1 MTGKTREA
9 ASSPSRTAGAGR
21 LEGKIVLITG
31 AAGNLGSEMARRFA
45 HEGATL
51 ILTGRTR
58 DRIEAACADVVA
70 QTGVAAERVAP
81 LVLDGGDPAS
91 VRAAMDEVKA
101 KFGRIDVLVNNAGS
115 PGPKQPLDNVPL
127 SKAEMEANGD
137 AETVGDAM
145 RNILA
150 VTWNLARAAADLMQ
164 PGAAIINIST
174 IFSHTRY
181 YGRIAYV
188 VPKAALNALS
198 RQLAS
203 EFGARGVRVNTVFPG
218 PIESERIRTVFAA
231 MDKVQGNKDGETA
244 EYFMGRMSL
253 RRSVDGAPPARTLP
267 TPADIAQTCLF
278 LASEESAAL
287 NGAEIDVAHGMSV
300 RKESRS
306 TYKTRPSLRALD
318 GAGLTVLIVA
328 GESWDD
334 ALETARI
341 QIGCGARVLLGM
353 AREADVAQARARTQA
368 QGLVEGLTIVRFNR
382 TEPDKMAETLEA
394 YSAEHGPVTSAIVL
408 PVKPAQYFAGA
419 LLDAEDAIVDEFMDV
434 ELVGGIAIARTLS
447 RYWKTRDDLQQAPRY
462 VFMTNAS
469 DGAGDVYSQVL
480 AAAMTQLVRI
490 WRDEARVDVEAGR
503 FAHVVWGNQI
513 VRFSNRE
520 RENIRFAAGHAT
532 RIVFKEQRIANI
544 DLHVPE
550 KIGEE
555 TGATSAMVG
564 FAENI
569 TGLHLGK
576 VALITGGSAGIGGQV
591 ARLLALAGAKVMM
604 VARRGSELEAARD
617 RIIGELQDIGFSG
630 VERRVRIMADVD
642 VSNFASLK
650 TALDATIEAWGRV
663 DYLINNAGV
672 AGAEDMVVDMDLD
685 AWRFTLDANLIS
697 NYYLTHHAAPLMKKQ
712 GSGYVLNVSSYF
724 GGEKLRAVAYPNR
737 ADYAVSKAGQRAMVE
752 SFSQFLGPIIQ
763 LNAIAPGPVDGDR
776 LSGVGGK
783 PGLFQRRARL
793 ILENKRLN
801 SVYAEVIKS
810 VREGASVATV
820 LNRLSHNT
828 AGVLSHD
835 MLAPA
840 GLRKLALKIA
850 REGDGVCT
858 WDQYILTPALAARLL
873 SRLRLG
879 GYLLD
884 EPAWRDLPEDKAKG
898 GWLRITPPD
907 DAPFLPQGLI
917 NKNAEQIGEGV
928 LSQLHLGKMP
938 TEADVAQA
946 TVFYLADRA
955 VSGETFMPS
964 GGLNVER
971 STVER
976 DMFGGPR
983 PERVEKLRGKT
994 VWFVGDHLADYI
1006 AAASQRLI
1014 DECGVAGVVV
1024 LARTKAGGK
1033 AVTDMMQGDAAASVH
1048 VVVSGDD
1055 IEGAMDKALAKWGR
1069 PATVVS
1075 LPGDALPDR
1084 LFEDDAPLTP
1094 EAFSEVVED
1103 NLTRHFRVSRK
1114 ASLYDG
1120 CQLILVSPDVA
1131 VGANAPAHAIANFIK
1146 TTLHAFTAT
1155 LAVENE
1161 RLVHNVPT
1169 NQINLTRRVRSE
1181 EPRNE
1186 EEHQEELRR
1195 FATAILLVGAPLPDS
1210 QDSRYRSRIYRG
1222 TSMTV

>member
-1 MTGKTREA
+1 MDDK
-9 ASSPSRTAGAGR
+9 ASAPKADPHAAGR
-21 LEGKIVLITG
+21 LSGKIVLITG

-45 HEGATL
+45 MEGATL
-51 ILTGRTR
+51 IMTGRTPERIDAARDAVVKATGAPR
-58 DRIEAACADVVA
+58 DRMLTA
-70 QTGVAAERVAP
+70 
-81 LVLDGGDPAS
+81 VLDGGDPAS
-91 VRAAMDEVKA
+91 VRAAMEEIRA
-101 KFGRIDVLVNNAGS
+101 EHGRIDVLVNNAGS

-127 SKAEMEANGD
+127 TRAEMEANGD

-150 VTWNLARAAADLMQ
+150 VTWNLARAAADLMA
-164 PGAAIINIST
+164 PGGSMINIST

-181 YGRIAYV
+181 YGRTAYV

-198 RQLAS
+198 AQLAH
-203 EFGARGVRVNTVFPG
+203 EFGGRGVRVNTVFPG

-231 MDKVQGNKDGETA
+231 MDQIQGLKENTTA

-253 RRSVDGAPPARTLP
+253 NRSRDGGKPEKDLP

-278 LASEESAAL
+278 LASDDSGAL

-306 TYKTRPSLRALD
+306 TYKARPSMRALD
-318 GAGLTVLIVA
+318 GAGLSVLIVA
-328 GESWDD
+328 GEHWED

-341 QIGCGARVLLGM
+341 QIECGAKVLLGM
-353 AREADVAQARARTQA
+353 AREADAAQAQARTRA
-368 QGLVEGLTIVRFNR
+368 QGLVDGLTIVRFNR
-382 TEPDKMAETLEA
+382 SEPEKMAKLLET
-394 YSAEHGPVTSAIVL
+394 YSAEHGPVTSAIIL
-408 PVKPAQYFAGA
+408 PLKPARHFAGA
-419 LLDAEDAIVDEFMDV
+419 LLDADDAAIEQFIDT
-434 ELVGGIAIARTLS
+434 ELTGAVALARTLS
-447 RYWKTRDDLQQAPRY
+447 RYWKTRTDLEQAPRC

-469 DGAGDVYSQVL
+469 DGTGDVFAKV
-480 AAAMTQLVRI
+480 AAAGITQLIRI
-490 WRDEARVDVEAGR
+490 WRDEARVDVAAGR
-503 FAHVVWGNQI
+503 AKHAVWGNQI
-513 VRFSNRE
+513 VRFNNRE
-520 RENIRFAAGHAT
+520 AENIRFSAGHAT
-532 RIVFKEQRIANI
+532 RIVFKEQKIAEI
-544 DLHVPE
+544 DLYVPE
-550 KIGEE
+550 NIGEE
-555 TGATSAMVG
+555 TGASAAMVG

-604 VARRGSELEAARD
+604 VARRRSELEAARE
-617 RIIGELQDIGFSG
+617 RIIGELQSIGFSG

-642 VSNFASLK
+642 VSDFKSLK
-650 TALDATIEAWGRV
+650 NALDETVKAWGRV

-697 NYYLTHHAAPLMKKQ
+697 NYFLTHHAAPLMKAQ
-712 GSGYVLNVSSYF
+712 GGGYVLNVSSYF

-737 ADYAVSKAGQRAMVE
+737 SDYAVSKAGQRAMVE
-752 SFSQFLGPIIQ
+752 SFAKFLGPHIQ
-763 LNAIAPGPVDGDR
+763 LNAIAPGPVAGER
-776 LSGVGGK
+776 LAGAGGR
-783 PGLFQRRARL
+783 PGLFKRRAKL

-801 SVYAEVIKS
+801 AVYAAVIEA
-810 VREGASVATV
+810 VRAGASLETV
-820 LNRLSHNT
+820 LARLAHNT

-835 MLAPA
+835 MQAPE
-840 GLRKLALKIA
+840 GLRKLALACA

-858 WDQYILTPALAARLL
+858 WDQYLLTPALAHRLLARLNT
-873 SRLRLG
+873 G

-884 EPAWRDLPEDKAKG
+884 IPKWREIAEKGEDWLHVAPEEG
-898 GWLRITPPD
+898 G
-907 DAPFLPQGLI
+907 FLPDEVL
-917 NKNAEQIGEGV
+917 NKNAEQIGKGV
-928 LSQLHLGKMP
+928 SSQLFLGAMP

-976 DMFGGPR
+976 EMFGGPR
-983 PERVEKLRGKT
+983 KERIEKMRGKT

-1006 AAASQRLI
+1006 AAAATRFVE
-1014 DECGVAGVVV
+1014 ECGVKTVAV
-1024 LARTKAGGK
+1024 LARDKAGGDAVK
-1033 AVTDMMQGDAAASVH
+1033 AMVDGATAKALQILVA
-1048 VVVSGDD
+1048 GDD
-1055 IEGAMDKALAKWGR
+1055 LEGAMDKALVKWGR
-1069 PATVVS
+1069 PTTVVS
-1075 LPGDALPDR
+1075 LPGEALPDQ
-1084 LFEDDAPLTP
+1084 LFDEADPLTP
-1094 EAFSEVVED
+1094 EGFSKVCDD

-1120 CQLILVSPDVA
+1120 CQLVLVSPDVPF
-1131 VGANAPAHAIANFIK
+1131 GDKGPAFAIANFIK

-1161 RLVHNVPT
+1161 RLVHNTPA

-1186 EEHQEELRR
+1186 EEHQEELKR
-1195 FATAILLVGAPLPDS
+1195 FTTAVLLVGAPLPDS
-1210 QDSRYRSRIYRG
+1210 QDSRYRARIYRG

>member
-1 MTGKTREA
+1 MDDKVSAPKAATG
-9 ASSPSRTAGAGR
+9 SAGR
-21 LEGKIVLITG
+21 LSGKVVLITG
-31 AAGNLGSEMARRFA
+31 AAGNLGSEMCRRFA
-45 HEGATL
+45 REGAVL
-51 ILTGRTR
+51 IMTGRTP
-58 DRIEAACADVVA
+58 DRIQSARDAVVKE
-70 QTGVAAERVAP
+70 TGARDDQVSTA
-81 LVLDGGDPAS
+81 VLDGGDPDS
-91 VRAAMDEVKA
+91 VRKAMDEIRAVH
-101 KFGRIDVLVNNAGS
+101 GRIDVLVNNAGS

-127 SKAEMEANGD
+127 TKAEMEANGD

-150 VTWNLARAAADLMQ
+150 VTWNLARAASDLMA
-164 PGAAIINIST
+164 PGGSIINIST

-181 YGRIAYV
+181 YGRTAYV

-198 RQLAS
+198 AQLAH
-203 EFGARGVRVNTVFPG
+203 EFGARGVRVNTVYPG

-231 MDKVQGNKDGETA
+231 MDQIQGLKENTTA
-244 EYFMGRMSL
+244 DYFMGRMSL
-253 RRSVDGAPPARTLP
+253 NRSRQGARPEKDLP
-267 TPADIAQTCLF
+267 TPADIARTCLF
-278 LASEESAAL
+278 LASDESGAL

-306 TYKTRPSLRALD
+306 TYKARPSMRALD

-328 GESWDD
+328 GEQWED

-341 QIGCGARVLLGM
+341 QLECGAKVLLGM
-353 AREADVAQARARTQA
+353 AREADAAQAQARTKA
-368 QGLVEGLTIVRFNR
+368 QGLVDGLTIVRFNR
-382 TEPDKMAETLEA
+382 SEPETMAKLLED

-408 PVKPAQYFAGA
+408 PVKPPRHFAGA
-419 LLDAEDAIVDEFMDV
+419 LLDAGDDTIEAFIDT
-434 ELVGGIAIARTLS
+434 ELTGSIAIARTLS
-447 RYWKTRDDLQQAPRY
+447 RYWKTREDLQQAPRCVY
-462 VFMTNAS
+462 MTNAS
-469 DGAGDVYSQVL
+469 DGAGDVYAKI
-480 AAAMTQLVRI
+480 AAAGITQLVRI

-503 FAHVVWGNQI
+503 ANHAVWGNQI
-513 VRFSNRE
+513 VRFNNRE
-520 RENIRFAAGHAT
+520 AENIRFSAGHAT
-532 RIVFKEQRIANI
+532 RIVFKEQKVAEI
-544 DLHVPE
+544 DLYVPE
-550 KIGEE
+550 NIGEE
-555 TGATSAMVG
+555 TGASAAMVG

-604 VARRGSELEAARD
+604 VARRQSELEAARE
-617 RIIGELQDIGFSG
+617 RIIGELQSIGFSG

-642 VSNFASLK
+642 VSDFKSLK
-650 TALDATIEAWGRV
+650 SALDETVKAWGRV

-697 NYYLTHHAAPLMKKQ
+697 NFFLAHHAAPLMREQ
-712 GSGYVLNVSSYF
+712 GGGYVLNVSSYF

-752 SFSQFLGPIIQ
+752 SFARFLGPDIQ
-763 LNAIAPGPVDGDR
+763 LNAIAPGPVAGER
-776 LSGVGGK
+776 LAGAGNR
-783 PGLFQRRARL
+783 PGLFKRRAKL

-801 SVYAEVIKS
+801 AVYAEVIKA
-810 VREGASVATV
+810 VRDGGAVETV
-820 LNRLSHNT
+820 LTRLAHNT

-835 MLAPA
+835 MQAPE
-840 GLRKLALKIA
+840 GLRKLALACA
-850 REGDGVCT
+850 REGDGMCT
-858 WDQYILTPALAARLL
+858 WDQYLLTPALAARLL
-873 SRLRLG
+873 ARLHTG
-879 GYLLD
+879 GYLMD
-884 EPAWRDLPEDKAKG
+884 APKWREIAEKGETWLQIAPPEDK
-898 GWLRITPPD
+898 
-907 DAPFLPQGLI
+907 PFLPDEIL
-917 NKNAEQIGEGV
+917 NKNAEQIGKGV
-928 LSQLHLGKMP
+928 SSQLFLGAMP

-976 DMFGGPR
+976 EMFGGPR
-983 PERVEKLRGKT
+983 KERMEKLRGKT

-1006 AAASQRLI
+1006 AAAATRFVE
-1014 DECGVAGVVV
+1014 DCGVKTVAV
-1024 LARTKAGGK
+1024 LARDKKGGEAVKAMLDGAAKK
-1033 AVTDMMQGDAAASVH
+1033 ALQVIVAGEDLEA
-1048 VVVSGDD
+1048 
-1055 IEGAMDKALAKWGR
+1055 AMDDALVKWGR
-1069 PATVVS
+1069 PTTVVS
-1075 LPGDALPDR
+1075 LPGEALPDQ
-1084 LFEDDAPLTP
+1084 LFEAEDPLTP
-1094 EAFSEVVED
+1094 EAFSRMVDE

-1120 CQLILVSPDVA
+1120 CQLVLVTPDVPF
-1131 VGANAPAHAIANFIK
+1131 GDKGPAFAIANFVK

-1161 RLVHNVPT
+1161 RLVHNTPA

-1186 EEHQEELRR
+1186 DEHAEELKR
-1195 FATAILLVGAPLPDS
+1195 FTTAVLLVGAPLPDS
-1210 QDSRYRSRIYRG
+1210 QDSRYRARIYRG

>member
-1 MTGKTREA
+1 MAKTTGT
-9 ASSPSRTAGAGR
+9 GCDR
-21 LEGKIVLITG
+21 LKGKVVLVTG
-31 AAGNLGSEMARRFA
+31 AAGNLGSEMCRRFVS
-45 HEGATL
+45 EGATL
-51 ILTGRTR
+51 VMTGRTKE
-58 DRIEAACADVVA
+58 RIEAAREAVIAETGCKPDQVSVA
-70 QTGVAAERVAP
+70 I
-81 LVLDGGDPAS
+81 LDGGDPTS
-91 VRAAMDEVKA
+91 VRKAMAGIKSEH
-101 KFGRIDVLVNNAGS
+101 GRIDVLVNNAGS

-127 SKAEMEANGD
+127 TKAEMEANGD
-137 AETVGDAM
+137 VETVGDAM

-150 VTWNLARAAADLMQ
+150 VTWNVARAAADLMA
-164 PGAAIINIST
+164 PGASIINIST

-181 YGRIAYV
+181 YGRTAYV

-198 RQLAS
+198 KQLAS

-218 PIESERIRTVFAA
+218 PIESDRIRTVFAA
-231 MDKVQGNKDGETA
+231 MDKIQDLKDGATA
-244 EYFMGRMSL
+244 DYFMGRMSL
-253 RRSVDGAPPARTLP
+253 NRSRDGAAPEKDLP

-278 LASEESAAL
+278 LASDESGAL

-306 TYKTRPSLRALD
+306 TYKARPSMRALD
-318 GAGLTVLIVA
+318 GAGLSVMIVA
-328 GESWDD
+328 GEAWED

-341 QIGCGARVLLGM
+341 QIGCGAKVLLGM
-353 AREADVAQARARTQA
+353 AREADAAQAQARTKA
-368 QGLVEGLTIVRFNR
+368 QGLTEGLTIVRFNR
-382 TEPDKMAETLEA
+382 SEPDKMTELLNSYTDER
-394 YSAEHGPVTSAIVL
+394 GPITSAIVL
-408 PVKPAQYFAGA
+408 PVKPARYFAGA
-419 LLDAEDAIVDEFMDV
+419 LLDAEDHIIDEFMDV
-434 ELVGGIAIARTLS
+434 ELTGAVSVARTLS
-447 RYWKTRDDLQQAPRY
+447 RYWKGCEDLPQAPRC
-462 VFMTNAS
+462 VFLSNAS
-469 DGAGDVYSQVL
+469 DGAGDVYNAVL
-480 AAAMTQLVRI
+480 AAGITQLIRI
-490 WRDEARVDVEAGR
+490 WRDEARVDVSAGR
-503 FAHVVWGNQI
+503 ASRAVWGNQI
-513 VRFSNRE
+513 VRFNNRE
-520 RENIRFAAGHAT
+520 AENIRFAAGHAT
-532 RIVFKEQRIANI
+532 RIVFKEQKIAEI
-544 DLHVPE
+544 DLYIPAN
-550 KIGEE
+550 IGEE
-555 TGATSAMVG
+555 TGASSAMVG

-604 VARRGSELEAARD
+604 VARRESELDAARE

-630 VERRVRIMADVD
+630 VERRVRTMAGVD
-642 VSNFASLK
+642 VSDFKSLK
-650 TALDATIEAWGRV
+650 TALDETIKAWGRV

-697 NYYLTHHAAPLMKKQ
+697 NYFLTHHAAPLMKQQ
-712 GSGYVLNVSSYF
+712 GGGYVLNVSSYF

-752 SFSQFLGPIIQ
+752 SFAQFLGPHIQ
-763 LNAIAPGPVDGDR
+763 YNAIAPGPVDGDR
-776 LSGVGGK
+776 LSGTGGR

-801 SVYAEVIKS
+801 AVYAAVIKS
-810 VREGASVATV
+810 VRDGASLDTILA
-820 LNRLSHNT
+820 RLAHNT

-835 MLAPA
+835 MQAPEA
-840 GLRKLALKIA
+840 LRKLALQFA

-858 WDQYILTPALAARLL
+858 WDQYLLTPALAGRLL
-873 SRLRLG
+873 GRLNTG

-884 EPAWRDLPEDKAKG
+884 LPKWREIAEAGGDWLKIAPPEDS
-898 GWLRITPPD
+898 
-907 DAPFLPQGLI
+907 PFLPTELI
-917 NKNAEQIGEGV
+917 NTNAEAIGKGV
-928 LSQLHLGKMP
+928 TSQLFLGKMP

-976 DMFGGPR
+976 EMFGGPR
-983 PERVEKLRGKT
+983 KERIAQLKGKT

-1006 AAASQRLI
+1006 AAAAQRFV
-1014 DECGVAGVVV
+1014 DECEVGAIVV
-1024 LARTKAGGK
+1024 LARSKAGGK
-1033 AVTDMMQGDAAASVH
+1033 AVTDLISGAAAKAVQIM
-1048 VVVSGDD
+1048 VAGDD
-1055 IEGAMDKALAKWGR
+1055 IEGAMDKALAKHGR
-1069 PATVVS
+1069 PTTVIS
-1075 LPGDALPDR
+1075 LPGEALPDH
-1084 LFEDDAPLTP
+1084 LFEDDDPLSP
-1094 EAFSEVVED
+1094 EAFAKVVDD

-1120 CQLILVSPDVA
+1120 CQLVLVSPDVPF
-1131 VGANAPAHAIANFIK
+1131 GQKGPGHAMANFIK

-1186 EEHQEELRR
+1186 EEHAEELRR
-1195 FATAILLVGAPLPDS
+1195 FTTAVLLVGAPLPDS
-1210 QDSRYRSRIYRG
+1210 QDSRYRARIYRG